1 MEPLEAG
8 IRNELNFRELGGIR
22 VKDGRT
28 VRRGLLI
35 RSGGLHLFTEEE
47 LAGKSAEDVIGQIE
61 EKAWNAYDQKI
72 DPVREQIKSFERNM
86 SLEVIDRA
94 WVDHIDMMSK
104 LRDGI
109 GLRSYAQ
116 DNPLQAYVT
125 EGFQMF
131 ENMMHNIAQ
140 DIVAYCMKV
149 RVVVNNEQPKQ
160 A

>member
-1 MEPLEAG
+1 M
-8 IRNELNFRELGGIR
+8 ELNVPGLMESLKKIGFGELIAES
-22 VKDGRT
+22 D
-28 VRRGLLI
+28 I
-35 RSGGLHLFTEEE
+35 
-47 LAGKSAEDVIGQIE
+47 AGKPAEDVTALIN

-72 DPVREQIKSFERNM
+72 DPVRTQMRSYERNM

-125 EGFQMF
+125 EGFAMF

>member
-1 MEPLEAG
+1 M
-8 IRNELNFRELGGIR
+8 R
-22 VKDGRT
+22 
-28 VRRGLLI
+28 
-35 RSGGLHLFTEEE
+35 
-47 LAGKSAEDVIGQIE
+47 
-61 EKAWNAYDQKI
+61 
-72 DPVREQIKSFERNM
+72 SFERNM

-125 EGFQMF
+125 EGFAMF

-140 DIVAYCMKV
+140 DIVAYCMNI
-149 RVVVNNEQPKQ
+149 RVVVNQEQPKQ